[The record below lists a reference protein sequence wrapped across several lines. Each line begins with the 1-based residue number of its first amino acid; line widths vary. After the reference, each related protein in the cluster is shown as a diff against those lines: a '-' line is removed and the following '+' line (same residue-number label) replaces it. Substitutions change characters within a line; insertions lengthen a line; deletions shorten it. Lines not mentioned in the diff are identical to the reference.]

1 MWMPAFPAFARI
13 TAGVASR
20 RRTGPRDLLQDWP
33 DAEEIVVMMMK
44 LLMSWDIKT
53 GREQPYFEFIV
64 REFAPKLM
72 RLGLQPT
79 EAWYTVYGE
88 GPQILTGG
96 VTSDAETMNRILAS
110 DDWRALRDQLL
121 TYVSNFDQKVVRA
134 SGSFQL

>member
-1 MWMPAFPAFARI
+1 
-13 TAGVASR
+13 
-20 RRTGPRDLLQDWP
+20 
-33 DAEEIVVMMMK
+33 MMMK
-44 LLMSWDIKT
+44 LLMSWDIKA

-79 EAWYTVYGE
+79 EAWYTVYGD

-96 VTSDAETMNRILAS
+96 VTNDMEAMTAILAS
-110 DDWRALRDQLL
+110 DDWKGLRDQLL
-121 TYVSNFDQKVVRA
+121 TYVTNFDQKVVAA

>member
-1 MWMPAFPAFARI
+1 
-13 TAGVASR
+13 
-20 RRTGPRDLLQDWP
+20 
-33 DAEEIVVMMMK
+33 MMK

-64 REFAPKLM
+64 REFAPGLM

-96 VTSDAETMNRILAS
+96 VTSDLETMNRILES
-110 DDWRALRDQLL
+110 DDWKALRDRLL
-121 TYVSNFDQKVVRA
+121 AYVTNFRQKVVPA
-134 SGSFQL
+134 NGSFQL